1 MIWNFLNFHGLN
13 KFGTS
18 SQTWVGQVDV
28 INPKNE
34 RLFLATEPKF
44 LGLKHSWYF
53 CGIFVLKAGLLKKL
67 IYGSRLSV
75 LKVSRMFRKFLKVM
89 KDMKLNNKKKTFIF
103 SPLDQ
108 RKTTKS
114 DHVRNTPGLQSY
126 YYVKGRWRIST
137 PTS

>member
-1 MIWNFLNFHGLN
+1 MNLHGLN

-53 CGIFVLKAGLLKKL
+53 FGIFVLKAGLLKKL
-67 IYGSRLSV
+67 NLWVQTFSAENFAN
-75 LKVSRMFRKFLKVM
+75 VSKISKSDEKYEIEQQREKP
-89 KDMKLNNKKKTFIF
+89 FII

-108 RKTTKS
+108 RKTKKS
-114 DHVRNTPGLQSY
+114 NHVRNTPGLQSY
-126 YYVKGRWRIST
+126 YYVKGRQRIST
-137 PTS
+137 PTSY